1 MKSKTKRALTDTLN
15 APQTKKDMTR
25 SGNTSAEKTTRKIEV
40 GWLHFSSNQ
49 YHQVRTRNGGGTRHT
64 TVEKTTTVAQILEMA
79 KGLFFP
85 NGNSTKGPVE
95 DFTFTICDF
104 KRNQIPME
112 DTVGNIYEQTKLRL
126 LRFYLCSKEAEVDED
141 GVFSSEVFSEEE
153 DLQAAVH
160 DVSDPT
166 GDVLE
171 LRSSSDS
178 DNEEQAVDFPVLHP
192 ISRKQRTSETVASQS
207 PERLHHLCSTPTHT
221 SHSSKQLQPNEGCSE
236 GFEVLGMDET
246 VEWDPEDHTSR
257 ESDDNVVVI
266 TLNCDQEYEAQS
278 SQHSELLLKGL
289 HFQLSDDL
297 YTVQKQSAEESV
309 QNVQDNGQLPRPPDL
324 PLDSSSQLSP
334 SSTADNLENS
344 GNSQCISVR
353 RIKVVDDLLSVFM
366 DSKIM
371 NINLKMVIVN
381 EKAVDDDGVSRE
393 IYTAFWEQFLDYCEG
408 EDERVPRLRPD
419 FWDSEWQAVGRIWV
433 KGLLDHGVLP
443 VRLCKAFILA
453 CIHGIDYVDEDIL
466 MSSFLNYLPLVERSA
481 VESAL
486 HGTMDD
492 SNEDDLMD
500 LFTRMGSHSLP
511 PKNNFKAAIET
522 MAHKAILQEPKYVI
536 DCFAIPMAQVAHCR
550 AEEHLLLITNSHQ
563 RLIWGSSG
571 VQNKRSTS
579 DRDRVVVGISDKKL
593 SQRLELIPNLILDMT
608 VQEVQQSEEL
618 KVQRLYELIIS
629 EQEFDSLKTQP
640 VKTELQQNAQTYA
653 VATEHRVAIPL
664 LAAVKEELGRMEASD
679 ITEAMTEPTE
689 WCALMVPVQKKNG
702 RVRICV
708 DLERLNR
715 AVKRER
721 FTFPRSEEMIAQLS
735 GYTVFSSLNAASG
748 FWQIP
753 LDKDIQRLTTFVTPY
768 GSPLPEMSYA
778 PGKALVEADVLSRS
792 PQQEAEHHGD
802 SHTDVE
808 CYIATVLLTLFGC
821 EGSLYIASSVC
832 LCSAFFELLVKDLL
846 WEVIITHPDNMATPS
861 KLILDDA
868 GFNAGRGGFL

>member
-1 MKSKTKRALTDTLN
+1 
-15 APQTKKDMTR
+15 
-25 SGNTSAEKTTRKIEV
+25 
-40 GWLHFSSNQ
+40 
-49 YHQVRTRNGGGTRHT
+49 
-64 TVEKTTTVAQILEMA
+64 MA

-207 PERLHHLCSTPTHT
+207 PERLHHLYSTPTHT
-221 SHSSKQLQPNEGCSE
+221 SHSSKQLQPNDGCSE

-309 QNVQDNGQLPRPPDL
+309 QNVQDNGQLPGPPDL

-466 MSSFLNYLPLVERSA
+466 MLSFLNYLPLVERSA

-486 HGTMDD
+486 QGTMDD

-536 DCFAIPMAQVAHCR
+536 DCFAIPMAQVQQK
-550 AEEHLLLITNSHQ
+550 L
-563 RLIWGSSG
+563 
-571 VQNKRSTS
+571 
-579 DRDRVVVGISDKKL
+579 SDKTSVLCLYDSKQPTGKRVAQLLETTNVML
-593 SQRLELIPNLILDMT
+593 SQREQTTFNYLQRYIKNADQSKAGQILRFCTGASVICVSKIMVCFNVETGLNRRPIGHTCGATLEVPCT
-608 VQEVQQSEEL
+608 YSSYPEFRS
-618 KVQRLYELIIS
+618 
-629 EQEFDSLKTQP
+629 EFDNILS
-640 VKTELQQNAQTYA
+640 
-653 VATEHRVAIPL
+653 
-664 LAAVKEELGRMEASD
+664 SD
-679 ITEAMTEPTE
+679 Y
-689 WCALMVPVQKKNG
+689 
-702 RVRICV
+702 
-708 DLERLNR
+708 
-715 AVKRER
+715 
-721 FTFPRSEEMIAQLS
+721 FEM
-735 GYTVFSSLNAASG
+735 
-748 FWQIP
+748 
-753 LDKDIQRLTTFVTPY
+753 DIL
-768 GSPLPEMSYA
+768 
-778 PGKALVEADVLSRS
+778 
-792 PQQEAEHHGD
+792 
-802 SHTDVE
+802 
-808 CYIATVLLTLFGC
+808 
-821 EGSLYIASSVC
+821 
-832 LCSAFFELLVKDLL
+832 
-846 WEVIITHPDNMATPS
+846 
-861 KLILDDA
+861 
-868 GFNAGRGGFL
+868 